1 MLLSAP
7 LTTQPSASF
16 RLPTP
21 PGWQLLV
28 ELCGEIPMMAADG
41 SAREALGAHA
51 AALRA
56 LGRADAQAQ
65 LNSAEALE
73 RAHSLFGYLVSTYL
87 QKPSH
92 DGEGEDC
99 NGGVRSAAAT
109 RDASV
114 HVDYSVGGGG
124 RSGGGGGGGGGDSG
138 GIRRVSHDAERSDA
152 KAAAKPSPA
161 ELSAATTTSA
171 TDTDTSGP
179 AAAEPPPLLVAV
191 LPNWLAVPY
200 CAVARRLGRRPT
212 LDYAACVLYN
222 WDRVDRSGP
231 IRCAMRCFE
240 RHHIASHRIASRRR
254 RRRRREAAPV
264 LSRLSVCRPKGS
276 LALSRSLS
284 PSRVSSP
291 HFVHLPPRLLPCFR
305 HPVSSRPGVVSM
317 GNVRLLNRFTGLVD
331 EEWFFKTHIVIES
344 EAAEVVHALSRG
356 VHALQGVRPDPEA
369 LLLSLRALE
378 GALWRVARVCLPI
391 MFERAEGQ
399 VRATHALH
407 RRASHGPQ
415 RTRIH
420 TRAHR
425 HTRMHHSHEHT
436 VQELLQVTPTLRNA
450 SAGGCCG

>member
-171 TDTDTSGP
+171 MATDTSGT
-179 AAAEPPPLLVAV
+179 AAAEPPPLPVAV

-240 RHHIASHRIASRRR
+240 RHHIASHRIATATATATATRSCSCVESAECLQAQRLSCALALSLSVPRILTSLR
-254 RRRRREAAPV
+254 SFAPSLAPV
-264 LSRLSVCRPKGS
+264 LS
-276 LALSRSLS
+276 
-284 PSRVSSP
+284 PSRLV
-291 HFVHLPPRLLPCFR
+291 PPWCGQHGQR
-305 HPVSSRPGVVSM
+305 
-317 GNVRLLNRFTGLVD
+317 
-331 EEWFFKTHIVIES
+331 
-344 EAAEVVHALSRG
+344 AAP
-356 VHALQGVRPDPEA
+356 QP
-369 LLLSLRALE
+369 
-378 GALWRVARVCLPI
+378 
-391 MFERAEGQ
+391 
-399 VRATHALH
+399 LH
-407 RRASHGPQ
+407 RLGR
-415 RTRIH
+415 
-420 TRAHR
+420 
-425 HTRMHHSHEHT
+425 
-436 VQELLQVTPTLRNA
+436 
-450 SAGGCCG
+450 